1 MGSQKMAHAR
11 NTFKGCQICLGAIYL
26 FPSCLKHDGVKSAS
40 SFSSILLDPS
50 NCHSSCR
57 SSGQTWLWNWSQG
70 LKDLHISRSSPA
82 LLASLPVPE
91 WTSSN
96 FPVWRF
102 IIEKSFFGS
111 SQVGCF
117 VQSLSWGRRGGVRF
131 RRRLERCPPHN
142 ARYPSISRRHTSG
155 SSGSTWPQPQ
165 TRNSSW
171 LMLSRVAALPV
182 GSEQRSSQAELSHH
196 GKELSHACHSP
207 GECISVV
214 HNCTMCC
221 SALFGSISF
230 HSYYMQTET
239 PGLHVPLA
247 ALLFFHF
254 KALIA
259 FRSYFKI
266 LQVGISTLWKD
277 VFHFT
282 VAGIMFCYSSIRKFL
297 EPTFWYLLVFS
308 KNQTKYR
315 V

>member
-1 MGSQKMAHAR
+1 MAHAR

-102 IIEKSFFGS
+102 IIAKSFFGS
-111 SQVGCF
+111 SQAGCF

-131 RRRLERCPPHN
+131 RRRQENDVLHTMPDIDIPQAHFRVLRVHLAAASNKKQLVAHSCHVWPLCLS
-142 ARYPSISRRHTSG
+142 ARSRDHLRQ
-155 SSGSTWPQPQ
+155 SSLTMVKSLVMHVTVQENVSAWFTTVQC
-165 TRNSSW
+165 
-171 LMLSRVAALPV
+171 AAVLC
-182 GSEQRSSQAELSHH
+182 LD
-196 GKELSHACHSP
+196 
-207 GECISVV
+207 
-214 HNCTMCC
+214 M
-221 SALFGSISF
+221 FGSISF
-230 HSYYMQTET
+230 HSYYMQTKT

-254 KALIA
+254 KDL
-259 FRSYFKI
+259 
-266 LQVGISTLWKD
+266 
-277 VFHFT
+277 
-282 VAGIMFCYSSIRKFL
+282 
-297 EPTFWYLLVFS
+297 
-308 KNQTKYR
+308 
-315 V
+315 